1 MKRRYCLRQSSFTGS
16 EAKARTTELIL
27 ECLRQT
33 LDCPN
38 QSETT
43 NRLLDV
49 VVRLS
54 LVQRE
59 DLSEVAHEHLATLVK
74 VLTSNS
80 SNGKEYAQCTE
91 HAPRYKC
98 TV

>member
-16 EAKARTTELIL
+16 AANARTTELIL

-43 NRLLDV
+43 TRLLDV

-59 DLSEVAHEHLATLVK
+59 DLSGVAHEHLATLVK

-80 SNGKEYAQCTE
+80 SNGKEYASVLQGLQ
-91 HAPRYKC
+91 
-98 TV
+98 